1 MRGRYDGRGSGECI
15 AIQEIAKRLD
25 LSSTTVSRALSGKG
39 RIGQETKDRIYQFLE
54 ENHYVPNISDR
65 IITLEKNVCVLVP
78 GEEGHALLPYFHEI
92 FLNIYDYFSALG
104 YGVLVVKSM
113 PNDIHQ
119 LRSMVEQNKIRGA
132 VLTRTMEDDLAV
144 SYLKNQQ
151 IPFVVIGSL
160 EEKDVLQVDFDQE
173 RGCRDLTDV
182 LLKMNIRR
190 IACVCGDGNHN
201 VTRSRLRGIRA
212 AFAAAQIPLP
222 PDLLYTGAVY
232 ASITEKYV
240 EDLLEKGA
248 ECILCLDD
256 NICISVI
263 ATLHKK
269 NIKVPEDIKVASC
282 YGSRL
287 LGLCYPAVTCLEFDL
302 KEMGNLASKKLL
314 DAMEG
319 VTDYT
324 KLTLGYNIL
333 IRDST
338 K

>member
-1 MRGRYDGRGSGECI
+1 MRGRYDGRGSGERI

-39 RIGQETKDRIYQFLE
+39 RIGQGTKDRIYQFLE

-65 IITLEKNVCVLVP
+65 TITSEKNVCVLVP
-78 GEEGHALLPYFHEI
+78 GEEGHALLPYFHDI
-92 FLNIYDYFSALG
+92 FLNIYDYFSVLG
-104 YGVLVVKSM
+104 YGVMVVKSM

-132 VLTRTMEDDLAV
+132 VLTRAMEGDLAV
-144 SYLKNQQ
+144 EYLKNQQ

-160 EEKDVLQVDFDQE
+160 AEKDVLQVDFDQE

-240 EDLLEKGA
+240 ENLLEKGA

-256 NICISVI
+256 NCNS
-263 ATLHKK
+263 
-269 NIKVPEDIKVASC
+269 S
-282 YGSRL
+282 
-287 LGLCYPAVTCLEFDL
+287 
-302 KEMGNLASKKLL
+302 
-314 DAMEG
+314 
-319 VTDYT
+319 
-324 KLTLGYNIL
+324 
-333 IRDST
+333 
-338 K
+338 